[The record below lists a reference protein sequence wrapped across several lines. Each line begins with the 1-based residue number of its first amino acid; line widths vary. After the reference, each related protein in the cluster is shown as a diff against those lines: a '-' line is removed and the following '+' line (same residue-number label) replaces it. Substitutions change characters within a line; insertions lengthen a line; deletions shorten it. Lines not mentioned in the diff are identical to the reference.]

1 MQLLNTL
8 AIRALSGVKAIK
20 DQITKHED
28 GASSVEW
35 VLIVAGIA
43 GVIAVIIGFVTSWW
57 NTNDTQIFK
66 PVP

>member
-1 MQLLNTL
+1 MQLLNKL
-8 AIRALSGVKAIK
+8 AIKALSGVKAIK
-20 DQITKHED
+20 DQITKIED

-43 GVIAVIIGFVTSWW
+43 GVITIIITFVTTWW
-57 NTNDTQIFK
+57 GDNDSKIFE